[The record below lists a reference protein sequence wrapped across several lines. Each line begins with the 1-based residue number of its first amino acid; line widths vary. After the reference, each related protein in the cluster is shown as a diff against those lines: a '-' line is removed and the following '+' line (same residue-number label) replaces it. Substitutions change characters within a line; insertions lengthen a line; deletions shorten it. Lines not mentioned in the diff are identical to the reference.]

1 MAKTTQRL
9 SNSLLARPLLARLA
23 VVFLLLLWA
32 VTLGAGRAWA
42 ETSEDGTWDYE
53 HTGFDQIM
61 LTAYHP
67 KDAVAELEIPST
79 VDGYTV
85 TQLGNNLFRQRTEL
99 TGVQVPSTIAGM
111 GGGAFEKCTNLVDV
125 YLLTDDLQYISDF
138 CFADCNSLKSI
149 TIPASVTSIEGHAF
163 ECCWSLEEVTF
174 TEPSSLKSI
183 GGYAFDACSSL
194 KELTIPASVTSIEAP
209 LTETDILTYHDP
221 GFEKVTFLSDSLEI
235 DDGSSRGC
243 YYQLFNDCHNLT
255 TIVAPDW
262 WDKDPT
268 AIGAPDARVIT
279 FMKEGDGTATIT
291 GLRNS
296 TDTTFEIPG
305 SIGEYDV
312 HGIGAGAFA
321 NNANLQEIVYPSPCH
336 ITSIGSAAFLGD
348 VNLQS
353 ITIPASVTTIG
364 DSCFLNCTSLK
375 SATFETTSIDTLL
388 AQLFMNCSSLEA
400 ITIPEGVT
408 DIGRSAFLNTGIK
421 ELAVP
426 EGVTSLGESV
436 AASCPNLQYIWLPS
450 TLTHLGEGA
459 FTKDPKLMI
468 IHMPN
473 SDQVVQV
480 DGEYYDK
487 NRLMGIYGT
496 YGSWFDAHPE
506 EGKYYR
512 RDWMYD
518 KVNLSEATLK
528 VVGDPLV
535 FNGRKQMP
543 VVGGSRWYGNLIP
556 TSEYPRDIN
565 LDAGDC
571 DCVNAGTGKV
581 IKASGN
587 GYYFNA
593 GTVDVSFDILP
604 ASVDGLEYDGDAP
617 DCTWDGAAWTPAP
630 KLKVA
635 LADTY
640 RLKETDRTLAYADN
654 VNAGTA
660 KINVTGTGNMAGKK
674 TLTFNIAKADLSK
687 ATVEAIDPQPYFG
700 VPVEV
705 KPKVSILAR
714 DGKTPVVVGEDQY
727 DLDYTDNNK
736 VGTAK
741 VTLTA
746 KDNANVSGSL
756 TVEFEIVKPDIKY
769 ATIAPVDDQVYSGEG
784 LTPKLPSV
792 MLGSKELAEGT
803 DYDLTKFENNVDA
816 GTATITISGKGSISG
831 TTTTTF
837 TIKPRQVTLTS
848 VSDEKPYD
856 GKPLTANSVEV
867 TGMGWVSGQGARY
880 DFTGSQTKVGS
891 SKNTFTYELRSGTK
905 AGNYDITCVF
915 GTLTVT
921 ASNIEVLPRDIAK
934 ASVAPIADK
943 TYTGSPIKPA
953 LTVTYEGEALVV
965 GTDYTVSW
973 RNNVSVGT
981 ATAVITGKGDYEGT
995 LEASFRIVAKGN
1007 PGRSDTT
1014 GGSTNKGSASS
1025 TKTSNSLPRT
1035 GDPTDAFGLFV
1046 LMGATLLA
1054 VGTTYRRQR

>member
-1 MAKTTQRL
+1 MSKTMQHQ
-9 SNSLLARPLLARLA
+9 SNSSLARHWLVRLA
-23 VVFLLLLWA
+23 VLVLFLLWA
-32 VTLGAGRAWA
+32 ATLGAVQAWA
-42 ETSEDGTWDYE
+42 ETSEDGTWDYT
-53 HTGFDQIM
+53 HTGFDQIT

-85 TQLGNNLFRQRTEL
+85 TQLGNNLFYQRTEL

-111 GGGAFEKCTNLVDV
+111 GGGVFEKCTNLVDV
-125 YLLTDDLQYISDF
+125 YLLTDDLQYIPDS
-138 CFADCNSLKSI
+138 CFMNCNNLKSI
-149 TIPASVTSIEGHAF
+149 TVPASVTSLGDHAF

-174 TEPSSLKSI
+174 TEPSSLTSI
-183 GGYAFDACSSL
+183 GGYVFDACSSL
-194 KELTIPASVTSIEAP
+194 KELTIPASVTSIKCP
-209 LTETDILTYHDP
+209 LAETDQVTYHDP

-235 DDGSSRGC
+235 DDGSSRGY
-243 YYQLFNDCHNLT
+243 YYQLFYDCHNLK

-279 FMKEGDGTATIT
+279 FRKESDGTATIT

-312 HGIGAGAFA
+312 HGIGVGAFA

-336 ITSIGSAAFLGD
+336 ITSIESAVFLGD

-353 ITIPASVTTIG
+353 ITIPASVTSIR
-364 DSCFLNCTSLK
+364 DSCFYNCTSLK
-375 SATFETTSIDTLL
+375 SATFETTSLDTLPG
-388 AQLFMNCSSLEA
+388 QLFLGCSSLDT

-408 DIGRSAFLNTGIK
+408 DIGSYAFFNTGIK

-459 FTKDPKLMI
+459 FTKDPALMI

-487 NRLMGIYGT
+487 NVWQVLYGT
-496 YGSWFDAHPE
+496 FGSWFDAHPE

-535 FNGRKQMP
+535 FNGRKQVP

-556 TSEYPRDIN
+556 TSEYPCDIT
-565 LDAGDC
+565 LDVGDC

-581 IKASGN
+581 IKAHGK
-587 GYYFNA
+587 GLYFID

-640 RLKETDRTLAYADN
+640 RLKESDRTLAYADN

-660 KINVTGTGNMAGKK
+660 KINVTGTGNLTGEK

-687 ATVEAIDPQPYFG
+687 ATVEPIDPQPYFG
-700 VPVEV
+700 VAVEV

-714 DGKTPVVVGEDQY
+714 DGKTPVVVSEDQY
-727 DLDYTDNNK
+727 DLDY
-736 VGTAK
+736 VGNDRMGKATVVIKAK
-741 VTLTA
+741 N
-746 KDNANVSGSL
+746 DANVVGSL
-756 TVEFEIVKPDIKY
+756 AVGFDVVPADIKS
-769 ATIAPVDDQVYSGEG
+769 AVIEPVEDQVYSGEEI
-784 LTPKLPSV
+784 TPKLKSV
-792 MLGSKELAEGT
+792 KLGSTELVEGT

-816 GTATITISGKGSISG
+816 GTATITIAGKDNVTG

-848 VSDEKPYD
+848 SSDEKPYD
-856 GKPLTANSVEV
+856 GKPLTSNSVEV
-867 TGMGWVSGQGARY
+867 SGLGWVSGQGARY

-891 SKNTFTYELRSGTK
+891 SKNTFNYTLRSGTK

-921 ASNIEVLPRDIAK
+921 ESNIEMLPRDISK
-934 ASVAPIADK
+934 ASVAPIADR
-943 TYTGSPIKPA
+943 TYNGSPIKPA
-953 LTVTYEGEALVV
+953 LTVTYEGKALVE

-981 ATAVITGKGDYEGT
+981 ATAVITGKGEYEGT
-995 LEASFRIVAKGN
+995 LEASFKIVA
-1007 PGRSDTT
+1007 RS
-1014 GGSTNKGSASS
+1014 GSQQASGASAAKRSAST
-1025 TKTSNSLPRT
+1025 TKTSSTLPKT
-1035 GDPTDAFGLFV
+1035 GDPAAALGLFA
-1046 LMGATLLA
+1046 LMGGALLA
-1054 VGTTYRRQR
+1054 AGAAIRRQR